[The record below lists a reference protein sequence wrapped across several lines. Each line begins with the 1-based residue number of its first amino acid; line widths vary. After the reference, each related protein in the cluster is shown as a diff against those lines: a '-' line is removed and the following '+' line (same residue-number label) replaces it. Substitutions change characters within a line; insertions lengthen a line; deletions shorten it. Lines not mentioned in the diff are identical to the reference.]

1 MLVTI
6 VTETFPPDINGV
18 AMTLGNLLRGLANAG
33 HKIQLVCPEA
43 INRDITTLPKNV
55 SYHPVRGISI
65 PGYNEAKF
73 GLPSKALLKKIWNA
87 QRPDVI
93 YVATEGPLGWR
104 AIKIANS
111 FGIPVVSG
119 FHTNFHSYSS
129 HYGVGLLEK
138 VVARYLVSLHNKTD
152 LTLTPTIEQK
162 NMLESMDIKNVSV
175 LSRGV
180 DTELFSPAKRNV
192 WLRKKW
198 GVTCSNEPVLL
209 YVGRIAAEKN
219 LTLAIETYYALKKK
233 NKLIKFVLVG
243 DGPLLNKLKK
253 ENPEFIF
260 SGMLSGE
267 DLAKHYASSDIFV
280 FPSMTETFGNVI
292 LEAMASGLGVIAYD
306 YAAAKMHIRHNK
318 NGRLADFGDSVE
330 FISNAG
336 HYLEDYDFLEKIKTK
351 ASQYARGQSWDDI
364 VPQFENHL
372 FEQAFK
378 NFNNHVLYG

>member
-1 MLVTI
+1 MLITI
-6 VTETFPPDINGV
+6 VTETFAPDINGV
-18 AMTLGNLLRGLANAG
+18 AMTLGNLLRGLASAG

-43 INRDITTLPKNV
+43 KNRDISILPKEV
-55 SYHPVRGISI
+55 SYHPVKGIAI

-73 GLPSKALLKKIWNA
+73 GLPSKALLKKIWSA

-111 FGIPVVSG
+111 FGIPIVSG
-119 FHTNFHSYSS
+119 FHTNFHSYSG

-138 VVARYLVSLHNKTD
+138 VVAKYLVTLHNKTA
-152 LTLTPTIEQK
+152 LTLTPTAGQK
-162 NMLESMDIKNVSV
+162 NMLENMDIKNVSV

-180 DTELFSPAKRNV
+180 DTELFSPEKRNV
-192 WLRKKW
+192 WLRKSW
-198 GVTCSNEPVLL
+198 GVTSSNEPVLL

-219 LTLAIETYYALKKK
+219 LSLAIETYYAMQKK

-243 DGPLLNKLKK
+243 DGPLLTKLKI
-253 ENPEFIF
+253 EHPDFIF
-260 SGMLSGE
+260 AGMQSGE
-267 DLAKHYASSDIFV
+267 ELAKHYASSDIFV

-318 NGRLADFGDSVE
+318 NGRLADFGDSIE
-330 FISNAG
+330 FITNAG
-336 HYLEDYDFLEKIKTK
+336 HYLDDYTFLEKIKTK
-351 ASQYARGQSWDDI
+351 AGQYALGQSWGEI
-364 VPQFENHL
+364 VSQFENHL
-372 FEQAFK
+372 FEQAYK
-378 NFNNHVLYG
+378 NFHEHVLYG